1 MNISE
6 LLARNARK
14 FPEKTAVI
22 EGESSL
28 SYAEVNC
35 MVNRLAS
42 SLARLGVGRGD
53 KVALYMPNT
62 KEFAVSY
69 FAVLRL
75 GAVVVPI
82 NARLTAAEV
91 QYILG
96 HSEAK
101 ALIAHDLVHQVLA
114 PLVGGSDGIWVKT
127 GKAEG
132 GWLSL
137 EELIDSGDPEEIVC
151 PAKEDDEA
159 TILYTSGTTWR
170 PKGVLFTHRNVI
182 TVADMIVI
190 ETKIDRQS
198 RLLHLMPLS
207 HSAPL
212 HLFFIGG
219 TYVGATHVLAP
230 AFSPDALLEL
240 VERHKITH
248 FFGAPVAYLLTAKHP
263 RFDEYDLSSVRCWM
277 YGGAPLSREEVKFV
291 ASRFGAG
298 RMMCLYGLTEAG
310 PNGTYLSPEEHGEKA
325 GSVGRD
331 AALHCEVALVD
342 ENGQEVAPGEVGEI
356 VLRGESIMK
365 GYYKDEEKTNEV
377 IKDGW
382 LYTGD
387 LARRDEDGYIWIVDR
402 KKDVIISGGVNI
414 YPKEVED
421 VLRTHPAIADVAVI
435 GVPHPEWGETAKAFV
450 VLSQPL
456 EPLAE
461 ECKRFLSDKLA
472 DYKIPRLYEA
482 IAELPRNATGK
493 VLKQVLRM
501 WETTA
506 QGAQGR

>member
-101 ALIAHDLVHQVLA
+101 ALITHDWVHQVLA

-137 EELIDSGDPEEIVC
+137 GELIDSGDPEEIVC

-159 TILYTSGTTWR
+159 TILYTSGTTGR

-298 RMMCLYGLTEAG
+298 RMMCL
-310 PNGTYLSPEEHGEKA
+310 S
-325 GSVGRD
+325 
-331 AALHCEVALVD
+331 
-342 ENGQEVAPGEVGEI
+342 
-356 VLRGESIMK
+356 
-365 GYYKDEEKTNEV
+365 
-377 IKDGW
+377 
-382 LYTGD
+382 
-387 LARRDEDGYIWIVDR
+387 
-402 KKDVIISGGVNI
+402 
-414 YPKEVED
+414 
-421 VLRTHPAIADVAVI
+421 
-435 GVPHPEWGETAKAFV
+435 
-450 VLSQPL
+450 
-456 EPLAE
+456 
-461 ECKRFLSDKLA
+461 
-472 DYKIPRLYEA
+472 
-482 IAELPRNATGK
+482 
-493 VLKQVLRM
+493 
-501 WETTA
+501 
-506 QGAQGR
+506 